1 MSLCVKIPQVH
12 EEISRK
18 LFIKIDWILDI
29 YFIHKKKL
37 CEMGWCVRYVL
48 DRRSINLKKDD
59 QLIRKTEIVEFYWY
73 NLSPNRNPLN
83 TSFTPFALCDCM
95 VCSFFKSLWSL
106 DFLKNKVMENVK
118 IIFRLFLHCWSKVA
132 QWGNLTNLDVEII
145 TSYIFGGLKIEW
157 VDKQNGDLEKLK
169 YLTSALNYLP
179 EKINPNFY
187 INNQDAYLDELNDY
201 YTRSKFNDSMI
212 QWFICF
218 WLYFFLE
225 DIKNWKWVITNCF
238 WLLKEMNI

>member
-83 TSFTPFALCDCM
+83 TSFTPFALCDFM
-95 VCSFFKSLWSL
+95 VCSFFKSL
-106 DFLKNKVMENVK
+106 
-118 IIFRLFLHCWSKVA
+118 
-132 QWGNLTNLDVEII
+132 
-145 TSYIFGGLKIEW
+145 
-157 VDKQNGDLEKLK
+157 
-169 YLTSALNYLP
+169 
-179 EKINPNFY
+179 
-187 INNQDAYLDELNDY
+187 
-201 YTRSKFNDSMI
+201 
-212 QWFICF
+212 
-218 WLYFFLE
+218 
-225 DIKNWKWVITNCF
+225 
-238 WLLKEMNI
+238 